1 MTKLK
6 LEKGTD
12 RIENLKIFLIQA
24 TTIEFQ
30 RSKQG
35 KTASLG
41 LESKHFSFYGE
52 MEFSDALL
60 LSKEPGFSIQN
71 IPYLFDNQ

>member
-52 MEFSDALL
+52 IEFPDIGSPFVPNNRCPIRIFP
-60 LSKEPGFSIQN
+60 ETP
-71 IPYLFDNQ
+71 